1 MFLIYNTFQV
11 EQLKNQTAPDENI
24 EHGNALPLE
33 VLKNEIVPIQE
44 PRPEQV
50 PNDESKVSLFLHMP
64 ILHASTLT
72 TFILYYSNHTCT

>member
-1 MFLIYNTFQV
+1 MFLIHYTCQV
-11 EQLKNQTAPDENI
+11 EQLKNQTAPDEST

-50 PNDESKVSLFLHMP
+50 PNNESKVSLFLHMP
-64 ILHASTLT
+64 IFHASILT
-72 TFILYYSNHTCT
+72 AFILDYSNHTCT